1 MIKVNL
7 VPAEILAKAKQKQQ
21 VLQASVAGVVLG
33 VVVLAMSTFHIIQ
46 LKTLEREYAVQ
57 EREFK
62 RLSAIVAKVEEIE
75 KTASAVRAR
84 LNVITDLLKGRQTY
98 PVFMS
103 DFVRS
108 VPAGIRVRGLNT
120 QGGSVNPIKLI
131 INAEARSNED
141 IAAWVKN
148 METAGKFSAIEI
160 GAVSAADTAE
170 ARVFNFSLTT
180 LYTPKL

>member
-21 VLQASVAGVVLG
+21 ILQATVGAIVLG
-33 VVVLAMSTFHIIQ
+33 VIILAMSAFHVIQ
-46 LKTLEREYAVQ
+46 LKTLERDYAVQ

-84 LNVITDLLKGRQTY
+84 LNVITDLLRGRQTY

-103 DFVRS
+103 DFVRG
-108 VPAGIRVRGLNT
+108 VPAGIRVKSLNT
-120 QGGSVNPIKLI
+120 AGGSANPIKLTI
-131 INAEARSNED
+131 TAEARTNED

-148 METAGKFSAIEI
+148 MEALGKFSTIEI
-160 GAVSAADTAE
+160 GAVTAADTAE
-170 ARVFNFSLTT
+170 ARVFNFSMTT